1 MGGGNFVVP
10 AQTVPDFLAN
20 KLSGNHKVLH
30 FVICNFVANL
40 PPFPGTSLP
49 PSSYRM
55 GVRASNLHE
64 LFPSRITEALQHSIL
79 MFNKEVCIA
88 NLLFVIIVVIVEAML
103 NSLNWFDSMNSATR
117 LHIQRCSPSWCRGNV
132 NFLC

>member
-1 MGGGNFVVP
+1 MWS
-10 AQTVPDFLAN
+10 LC
-20 KLSGNHKVLH
+20 KLSLIFLPIN
-30 FVICNFVANL
+30 FQVIIKFYILLFATFVANL
-40 PPFPGTSLP
+40 PLFPATFLP

-64 LFPSRITEALQHSIL
+64 LFPSHITEALQHSIL

-88 NLLFVIIVVIVEAML
+88 YLLFVIMVVIVEAIL
-103 NSLNWFDSMNSATR
+103 NSQNWLDSMNSATR
-117 LHIQRCSPSWCRGNV
+117 LHIQRCSPSWCRGNE